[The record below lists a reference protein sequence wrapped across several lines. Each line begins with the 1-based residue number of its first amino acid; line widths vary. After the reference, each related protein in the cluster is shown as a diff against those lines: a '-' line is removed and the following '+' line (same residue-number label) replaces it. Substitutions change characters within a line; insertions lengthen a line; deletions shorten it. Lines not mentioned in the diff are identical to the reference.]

1 MKGEKEP
8 GIIIPHLWG
17 AIKLSPTS
25 ARGVQLKPRDY
36 LRALLIGTACSKAWQ
51 SSRSPLCQWENRPL
65 QVWCSRLSPLSL
77 TPNTSSCFPCSS
89 LWVLP
94 SSGIPLFLLG
104 VLGYM
109 LTCPNLRQSTF
120 PYLRFHLCYP
130 GDNRTCAMI
139 KQLKFMS
146 SLQNSYQQQI
156 SVNTTFVSIIIGTNV
171 LVILQ
176 RLGCHICEI
185 APSLLAALPLSS
197 PPTILFPSYAV
208 IFLLPLQIKLHDS
221 LTRSWPLRQCQLGSW
236 LPAGT
241 GQCRSSVG
249 DWSEQKED

>member
-36 LRALLIGTACSKAWQ
+36 LRALLLGTACSKAWQ

-109 LTCPNLRQSTF
+109 LTCPNLRQSTS

-146 SLQNSYQQQI
+146 SLQNSYQQQNL
-156 SVNTTFVSIIIGTNV
+156 SKYNF
-171 LVILQ
+171 
-176 RLGCHICEI
+176 CEHHYWYKRFGHSP
-185 APSLLAALPLSS
+185 APWLSYLWNCPIPTGSS
-197 PPTILFPSYAV
+197 PLILPSHHSV
-208 IFLLPLQIKLHDS
+208 PLLCSYLPFAPPDQASWQPHQE
-221 LTRSWPLRQCQLGSW
+221 LTS
-236 LPAGT
+236 
-241 GQCRSSVG
+241 
-249 DWSEQKED
+249 